1 MIDTDRYLILVG
13 GGPPTNYGA
22 WSPDVLGCVATS
34 DTVEGCIAEMRSAL
48 AAHFEVMQEY
58 GEEIPEPSGP
68 GVYVE
73 YDEAAQH
80 AQ

>member
-22 WSPDVLGCVATS
+22 WSPDVLGCIATGG
-34 DTVEGCIAEMRSAL
+34 TIEACIAEMRSAL
-48 AAHFEVMQEY
+48 AFHLESMAED
-58 GEEIPEPSGP
+58 GEELPEPSGP

-73 YDEAAQH
+73 YSAA
-80 AQ
+80 A